1 MIYGD
6 EVCNEMDCWV
16 VTCYLTIKYNLEYS
30 NGANIFFT
38 DTIWFK
44 QYCNVSLL
52 ITSGS
57 ATLF

>member
-30 NGANIFFT
+30 NGANIFLRIQFGPNN
-38 DTIWFK
+38 IVM
-44 QYCNVSLL
+44 CPS
-52 ITSGS
+52 
-57 ATLF
+57 